1 MKRIKKK
8 ITKKKILLTIILIT
22 ILGLLLGFLFLPNII
37 ETKEINNL
45 KKEITMVDNYLSK
58 EKGNINDINKYISK
72 KITTGK
78 RKKIETAIEKYLK
91 DILDNS
97 NKANNISKDKKI
109 RNILTIENI
118 TDKNISTYIE
128 EQKKKLS
135 TIKDKMNNIDSNNYL
150 KTKDIYS
157 TKLYQRLISKKI
169 KLTNYIKIIDNTI
182 EYIDKNNEIINYL
195 SNNKDTYKIENNKLI
210 FIKRKNYNEF
220 KEKIDKISTK
230 LEYELIKDTIGPTI
244 NASDITIYKG
254 NNISIKDKV
263 KCIDDVD
270 GEVECSIKGNYDL
283 NKIGTYNISISASDS
298 SNNNS
303 NKDIKLIVRE
313 KQIYKNPYYTEV
325 IRNQNTII
333 VYGLDSNNEYTKI
346 IKVMP
351 CSVGRSGQDTPTGTF
366 TTSDKYRWGGLYG
379 GVWGQYSTR
388 IVSDILFHSVPYY
401 SRNPSDLE
409 WEEYNKLGS
418 PASLGCVRMTVR
430 DVKWLYDN
438 CPSGMTVKIY
448 DGALPNGVSKP
459 SAPKIDGSSPNRGWD
474 PTDPDSNNPWK

>member
-210 FIKRKNYNEF
+210 FIKRK
-220 KEKIDKISTK
+220 K
-230 LEYELIKDTIGPTI
+230 
-244 NASDITIYKG
+244 
-254 NNISIKDKV
+254 
-263 KCIDDVD
+263 
-270 GEVECSIKGNYDL
+270 
-283 NKIGTYNISISASDS
+283 
-298 SNNNS
+298 
-303 NKDIKLIVRE
+303 
-313 KQIYKNPYYTEV
+313 
-325 IRNQNTII
+325 
-333 VYGLDSNNEYTKI
+333 
-346 IKVMP
+346 
-351 CSVGRSGQDTPTGTF
+351 
-366 TTSDKYRWGGLYG
+366 
-379 GVWGQYSTR
+379 
-388 IVSDILFHSVPYY
+388 
-401 SRNPSDLE
+401 
-409 WEEYNKLGS
+409 
-418 PASLGCVRMTVR
+418 
-430 DVKWLYDN
+430 
-438 CPSGMTVKIY
+438 
-448 DGALPNGVSKP
+448 
-459 SAPKIDGSSPNRGWD
+459 
-474 PTDPDSNNPWK
+474 